1 MKPGC
6 HRGCSW
12 FHRHKL
18 TVRLV
23 HGFAG
28 LVEVPQ
34 VLEHLAD
41 HLLPGADHQTHHVVS
56 ERVSVLVQKTFHIV
70 PDLTSIVLDTK
81 LHAIH
86 SWS

>member
-1 MKPGC
+1 MKPSS

-12 FHRHKL
+12 FHGHKL

-28 LVEVPQ
+28 LVEVPE

-56 ERVSVLVQKTFHIV
+56 ERVSVLVQKTLHVV
-70 PDLTSIVLDTK
+70 PDLTSIVLDTE

-86 SWS
+86 SRS